1 MSENLKEQ
9 PSGSNIRGLIFVQGQ
24 SSDDE
29 KMMPNSNENSE
40 PRAGTS
46 RSFETLAGHGEV
58 SAGGGFEAISP
69 PESQPP
75 PLESPPPQQ
84 EQERTHNSNSMNRL
98 MQPEGGNYHQRLALM
113 PTLRSIF
120 LPGLDLATPTTEL
133 FHYFVRYG
141 ELKRVTVL
149 SNTDETSFAIVTS
162 MRNALAA
169 NPRHLGGRMHDLDG
183 SRSWLNRRNSQ
194 NTWNDRPMFRQGR
207 VTRHFYNRHQAGN
220 AVGWMRMIGSAAIT
234 LAGNA
239 AAGALVP
246 YAGSG
251 MPMMGN
257 ARSGRVLHLA
267 VMRSSPLATGGS
279 TGAVTGVRRW
289 RTATSTPLPIGDNP
303 ARSIAPIMSNAA
315 DAISPMGGNAADAA
329 ALTCNSD
336 VVPVPPSGNTTCAE
350 PDTPSTSTG
359 VVSSRDINIIHTRS
373 MTRMKAAASQLPVR
387 RSERLHKMLSAK
399 PPSKAAPARAPKRS
413 RPTASKRPAKRAR
426 VAKKPEAK
434 KPEAKKP
441 VAKKRRQRKPSKKKD
456 AVSKPKRKAV
466 ARKQVRKE
474 SNKNIPVERL
484 PQWTVKPGRSVLPA
498 AVEKEVC
505 DVGSGGT
512 ARNLTAP
519 RTVRQGLRQA
529 AENNQFCP
537 PESTKIVKKTRAS
550 SKKTRV
556 VEKKKAASNGRNKKT
571 RALKEK
577 IVKKQEAVRRRTRS
591 KSKARK
597 RPVKGPKAAQVESHE
612 KLGTTPPPPADIGGS
627 SQAGKSGYRASSSQI
642 VTRAKSGTNPGPQST
657 IESVGF
663 QAAPQVIANT
673 AGASGS
679 TPALSNSGETSIP
692 ILTMKNVASQAAPQ
706 TISSKPEAS
715 NPCQNNPPPPPTPQ
729 RASRKPP
736 QPAEPK
742 RDFKLN
748 SYTNVEA
755 NRKTSKYSPSEE
767 DENGERPK
775 KKDFMKKEKK
785 D

>member
-9 PSGSNIRGLIFVQGQ
+9 PSGSNIRGLQ
-24 SSDDE
+24 SSDEDE

-46 RSFETLAGHGEV
+46 RSFETLLGGHGEV
-58 SAGGGFEAISP
+58 GAGGGFEAISP

-84 EQERTHNSNSMNRL
+84 EQERSHNSNSMNRL

-149 SNTDETSFAIVTS
+149 SNTDETNFAIVTS
-162 MRNALAA
+162 MRSALAA
-169 NPRHLGGRMHDLDG
+169 NPRHLGGRMDDLER
-183 SRSWLNRRNSQ
+183 SRSWQNRRNNQ
-194 NTWNDRPMFRQGR
+194 NTWPMFRQGR

-220 AVGWMRMIGSAAIT
+220 AVGWMRMNGSAAIVM
-234 LAGNA
+234 AGNA

-257 ARSGRVLHLA
+257 ARSGRVLPLA

-289 RTATSTPLPIGDNP
+289 RYAMAVPLPIGGNP
-303 ARSIAPIMSNAA
+303 ARSIAAIMSNAA

-329 ALTCNSD
+329 ALTCNTD

-373 MTRMKAAASQLPVR
+373 MTRLKAAASQLPVR

-434 KPEAKKP
+434 KPVAKKP

-456 AVSKPKRKAV
+456 AVPKPKRKAV

-550 SKKTRV
+550 TKKV

-571 RALKEK
+571 RALKKK
-577 IVKKQEAVRRRTRS
+577 IVKKQEAVRRRSRS

-597 RPVKGPKAAQVESHE
+597 RPVKGSKAAQ
-612 KLGTTPPPPADIGGS
+612 
-627 SQAGKSGYRASSSQI
+627 
-642 VTRAKSGTNPGPQST
+642 
-657 IESVGF
+657 
-663 QAAPQVIANT
+663 
-673 AGASGS
+673 
-679 TPALSNSGETSIP
+679 
-692 ILTMKNVASQAAPQ
+692 
-706 TISSKPEAS
+706 
-715 NPCQNNPPPPPTPQ
+715 PPPPPTPQ

-755 NRKTSKYSPSEE
+755 NRKTNKCSPSEE
-767 DENGERPK
+767 DENGERGPK
-775 KKDFMKKEKK
+775 KKDFLKKEKK